1 MWRWDEM
8 TIFLTL
14 QCNHHKNLDKSHQHN
29 KSRIFTRE
37 RGKLSSRNCWLSF
50 EIQERL
56 KVAWWKVLTFCFSS
70 GVATLVLGLSGLV
83 LSYTC
88 CHLIQFDLL
97 WQTIFV
103 KIPVEITDP
112 LDVDCDHSSGYW
124 ELSVVSSCRRHHV
137 TWTLS
142 ILRILQEMKCEHNS
156 ERPLIYIDYS
166 NIILLDTKLK
176 TPNLLIFC
184 QCIMLLS
191 HSTFT

>member
-1 MWRWDEM
+1 M
-8 TIFLTL
+8 
-14 QCNHHKNLDKSHQHN
+14 KS
-29 KSRIFTRE
+29 
-37 RGKLSSRNCWLSF
+37 
-50 EIQERL
+50 
-56 KVAWWKVLTFCFSS
+56 LTFCFSS

-142 ILRILQEMKCEHNS
+142 ILRILQEISANNIYRLFQYYSAGYKVENS
-156 ERPLIYIDYS
+156 KSFD
-166 NIILLDTKLK
+166 
-176 TPNLLIFC
+176 
-184 QCIMLLS
+184 LLS
-191 HSTFT
+191 VYHAIVPFHFYVIVSTYLCHQKKRSRQKCWFTITIGFEEKDGINIHKECNKMKKDAVDNISAGHYLE

>member
-1 MWRWDEM
+1 M

-14 QCNHHKNLDKSHQHN
+14 RCNHHKNLDKSHQHN

-70 GVATLVLGLSGLV
+70 GVATLVLGLSGLD
-83 LSYTC
+83 LSYM
-88 CHLIQFDLL
+88 LSFDPIWPTLADNICQNPSRDYRSTRCGL
-97 WQTIFV
+97 R
-103 KIPVEITDP
+103 P
-112 LDVDCDHSSGYW
+112 L
-124 ELSVVSSCRRHHV
+124 
-137 TWTLS
+137 
-142 ILRILQEMKCEHNS
+142 LRILRAECSFLLPPTPCHLNIVNTENTAGD
-156 ERPLIYIDYS
+156 EVRTIYIDYS

-176 TPNLLIFC
+176 TLNLLIFC
-184 QCIMLLS
+184 QCIMPLS